1 MINSCG
7 NAHCHVLIM
16 FAYNFDRN
24 LVAENK
30 RVYYAGFI
38 RVTGPVRKMRYDAG
52 RYGTGLALRVTRVYG
67 SRNFLQLRTYI
78 ALFIVTF
85 LAFWLPVFSDIVKC
99 FS

>member
-52 RYGTGLALRVTRVYG
+52 RYGTGLALRVTRVLG
-67 SRNFLQLRTYI
+67 TI
-78 ALFIVTF
+78 KI
-85 LAFWLPVFSDIVKC
+85 
-99 FS
+99 